1 MTDYELKSQERY
13 WILFFLTIDQN
24 EITIENADNS
34 IRGLTNRGFSPFHWK
49 HCSKRN
55 VGTFDPPPSTEAK
68 IVLHFAPSSPWNAS
82 SFAWPVRNRHRFDIP
97 SRRTFR
103 ISRSTRLHIRSIR
116 TEPNDFIPLLKF
128 SNGFDFQ
135 LWFLVTSQRFKH
147 ASTRWT
153 KIQDYCCFTS
163 NNFQMIS
170 HFLKI
175 IHRSLNILL

>member
-1 MTDYELKSQERY
+1 MKAQERAQ
-13 WILFFLTIDQN
+13 ILNSLLLDQN

-34 IRGLTNRGFSPFHWK
+34 IRGLTNRGFSPSSIGNTVRK
-49 HCSKRN
+49 
-55 VGTFDPPPSTEAK
+55 GTLVHLTLPLPSK

-153 KIQDYCCFTS
+153 KIQDYCCFTL
-163 NNFQMIS
+163 NNFQMVS